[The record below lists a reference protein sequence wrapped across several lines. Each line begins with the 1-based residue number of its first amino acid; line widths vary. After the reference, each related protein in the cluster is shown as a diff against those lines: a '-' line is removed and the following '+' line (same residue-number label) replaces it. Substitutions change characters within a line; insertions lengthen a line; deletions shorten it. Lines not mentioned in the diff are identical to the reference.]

1 MVQDFGYSVIVG
13 VLDVVVVAIVA
24 HTSCCPTF
32 VRLGISMFSCLSRID
47 SLDSLEAFRFDEQ
60 QATHKQTSTTVKGV
74 TRPTAIRQ
82 PVSLILSVFESHA
95 PDAHFLSSPQHCPV
109 EHSSSVLHPLN

>member
-13 VLDVVVVAIVA
+13 VLDVVVVIVA

-32 VRLGISMFSCLSRID
+32 VRLGICMFSCLSRND

-60 QATHKQTSTTVKGV
+60 KKS
-74 TRPTAIRQ
+74 INRQ
-82 PVSLILSVFESHA
+82 V
-95 PDAHFLSSPQHCPV
+95 
-109 EHSSSVLHPLN
+109 

>member
-13 VLDVVVVAIVA
+13 VLDVVVVVIVA
-24 HTSCCPTF
+24 RTSCCPTV

-60 QATHKQTSTTVKGV
+60 QTTHKQTSTTVKGV

-82 PVSLILSVFESHA
+82 PVSLLISVFESHA
-95 PDAHFLSSPQHCPV
+95 PDAHFLSSPQHFPV
-109 EHSSSVLHPLN
+109 